1 MNAPKLMLDEQAHA
15 LAALHFLRTR
25 LGNWKLLAKAIGFE
39 HCTLLGVKKRRKRV
53 SVNMAYRVARLAGV
67 PFDDVVAGR
76 WPVKG
81 MCPHC
86 GHVVD

>member
-1 MNAPKLMLDEQAHA
+1 VNGPKLTAEEQAHT

-25 LGNWKLLAKAIGFE
+25 LGNWKMLAKALGFE

-53 SVNMAYRVARLAGV
+53 SVNMAYRVSRLAGIT
-67 PFDDVVAGR
+67 FDDVTSGR
-76 WPVKG
+76 YPVKG

-86 GHVVD
+86 GRGP